1 MLCGL
6 LLAAGFG
13 VAAGA
18 LKGNNVGLRADIGNL
33 SAPWLLVAFLPAL
46 RCRSAG
52 RGALLGLVS
61 TLLALAVFYLT
72 LSAILMGHLGG
83 HGYIG
88 DLLVEIR
95 ANRIYL
101 VAGMVTGP
109 LLGVLGAWVGR
120 RHPARAW
127 LVAGGFTAGEIV
139 VVALVRGR
147 QLLPAPLY
155 FKWGVDNWTPYVA
168 ECACGAVVIIAAG
181 LRNGWWRRADAVATT
196 GAVPVRR
203 RRTPRGARR

>member
-1 MLCGL
+1 MTTRRRMLCGL

-52 RGALLGLVS
+52 RGALVGLVS
-61 TLLALAVFYLT
+61 TLLALAGFYLT

-83 HGYIG
+83 QGYLG
-88 DLLVEIR
+88 DLLVEVG
-95 ANRIYL
+95 ANRVYVL
-101 VAGMVTGP
+101 AGIVTGP
-109 LLGVLGAWVGR
+109 LFGALGAWVGR

-127 LVAGGFTAGEIV
+127 LVAGGLTAGEIV
-139 VVALVRGR
+139 VVALVGGH

-155 FKWGVDNWTPYVA
+155 FKWGVDSWTPYVA
-168 ECACGAVVIIAAG
+168 ECACGVGVIIAAG
-181 LRNGWWRRADAVATT
+181 LRNGWWRRADA
-196 GAVPVRR
+196 R
-203 RRTPRGARR
+203 